1 MEIVRPTVQEWCIP
15 VQYTSSPEIIKN
27 CLQEVLNEG
36 MINPQASTPDNEAM
50 RKSQK
55 EKIIKAHMEQYTT
68 KYYDSDNR
76 WHSFLPDE
84 NHPRK
89 MRPIAKRKFEDLEK
103 AILAYYEE
111 QEQLNNR
118 RKITLRKFYPEWFQ
132 YKWQETNNSN
142 YMKHIDGEWKRY
154 YLDDEIIDQPIIDL
168 TTLDLKNWAR
178 NKIVSNH
185 MTKKQYYN
193 MAIIIRQSFDYF
205 VELGDLPVNHFAE
218 FKINA
223 SLFTPPKSKEAAE
236 RVFIEDEEKK
246 LKQIALQDFE
256 GHPEHI
262 GAAAVLINLSLRLR
276 VSELVALQWKD
287 LKDGYLQIRR
297 MEQKQWEQLP
307 DGIWKAYLTVVDHTK
322 STAGTRTL
330 YVVSSSAALFEQVRA
345 FNLRMGYD
353 CEPDSYIFLH
363 DNNRITANSID
374 SYYERYCKMLG
385 IAKKG
390 NHGARRTALTKIA
403 DNPNINLKDAMQWA
417 GHRDVK
423 TFIDHY
429 CYSRYSDEQKK
440 AELEKTLNL

>member
-1 MEIVRPTVQEWCIP
+1 MEIFRPTVQEWCIP

-36 MINPQASTPDNEAM
+36 MMNPQASTPDNEEM

-68 KYYDSDNR
+68 KYYESDNR

-103 AILAYYEE
+103 AILTYYEE

-118 RKITLRKFYPEWFQ
+118 RKITLRKFYPQWFQ

-154 YLDDEIIDQPIIDL
+154 YLDDAIIDKPIIDL
-168 TTLDLKNWAR
+168 TMLDLKNWAR

-193 MAIIIRQSFDYF
+193 MAIIIRQSFDYL

-223 SLFTPPKSKEAAE
+223 SLFTPPKPKEAAE

-256 GHPEHI
+256 EHPSISE
-262 GAAAVLINLSLRLR
+262 RL
-276 VSELVALQWKD
+276 Q
-287 LKDGYLQIRR
+287 
-297 MEQKQWEQLP
+297 
-307 DGIWKAYLTVVDHTK
+307 
-322 STAGTRTL
+322 
-330 YVVSSSAALFEQVRA
+330 
-345 FNLRMGYD
+345 
-353 CEPDSYIFLH
+353 C
-363 DNNRITANSID
+363 
-374 SYYERYCKMLG
+374 
-385 IAKKG
+385 
-390 NHGARRTALTKIA
+390 
-403 DNPNINLKDAMQWA
+403 
-417 GHRDVK
+417 
-423 TFIDHY
+423 
-429 CYSRYSDEQKK
+429 
-440 AELEKTLNL
+440 